1 MQPCLHLEITLQIIT
16 NSGEAARVGSPLKL
30 ET

>member
-16 NSGEAARVGSPLKL
+16 NSGEAAKVGSPPKP